1 MNLDLG
7 LFREFSVT
15 ERVKIQFR
23 AEGFNVTNT
32 PHFNNP
38 GTNVSNLRLN
48 PDGSV
53 ANLQGYSEITSAMD
67 DERQF
72 RFGLRVSF

>member
-23 AEGFNVTNT
+23 AEGFNFTNT
-32 PHFNNP
+32 PHFNTP
-38 GTNVSNLRLN
+38 EGNVTSSNFMKLTGIKNTGREGI
-48 PDGSV
+48 D
-53 ANLQGYSEITSAMD
+53 Q
-67 DERQF
+67 RFF
-72 RFGLRVSF
+72 RFGLRLGW